1 MTVDKK
7 IYAQKTTEYI
17 LYSIVI
23 IGIILSIA
31 GNIGQRNTEKS
42 SAGAEAWV
50 STTAAGY
57 IISAAAIL
65 FLIPFFIKFNTSKLN
80 KKWN

>member
-31 GNIGQRNTEKS
+31 GNMCQRNTE
-42 SAGAEAWV
+42 
-50 STTAAGY
+50 
-57 IISAAAIL
+57 
-65 FLIPFFIKFNTSKLN
+65 
-80 KKWN
+80 